1 MSASNPPTYLVTG
14 ASRGVG
20 KALSIELAKSG
31 VRVILLAR
39 QSEALMQAEAEV
51 RGIAPASFAVA
62 CDLAEAASI
71 DAAAQA
77 VLAKVETLDG
87 MVHNA
92 GDIQPIKPLF
102 NADISDWSRS
112 VMVNLVGVQH
122 LTQALSGAILGSHR
136 VRITTLSSGAA
147 VRPLSS
153 WSAYCSAKAGLD
165 MWTRCLAEEGAKDNI
180 TAVSVAPG
188 IVDTG
193 MQAEIRSSSE
203 EDFPLRANFVGY
215 HEDGQLAR
223 AEDVAS
229 SLLALVKE
237 HTKEQSGLRFD
248 VRDL

>member
-1 MSASNPPTYLVTG
+1 MSVSNLPTYLVTG
-14 ASRGVG
+14 ASRGIG
-20 KALSIELAKSG
+20 RALSLELAKSG
-31 VRVILLAR
+31 VRVVLLAR
-39 QSEALMQAEAEV
+39 QSETLKQAEAEV
-51 RGIAPASFAVA
+51 RGIAPASFAVP
-62 CDLAEAASI
+62 CDLANAASI
-71 DAAAQA
+71 DAAAEA

-102 NADISDWSRS
+102 NADMSDWSRS

-122 LTQALSGAILGSHR
+122 LTQALSGAILGNHR

-165 MWTRCLAEEGAKDNI
+165 MWTRCLAEEGANDNI

-193 MQAEIRSSSE
+193 MQTEIRSSTE

-215 HEDGQLAR
+215 HEDGQLAQ

-229 SLLALVKE
+229 SLLTLVKE